1 MALRVLGLFS
11 RDETVLGVTDIGK
24 RLGINKSK
32 ASRLAAAL
40 AAEQFLWRTENGR
53 YTLGHRLYTI
63 GALVP
68 SGRTLLDSVRPELYK
83 LRIATG
89 ENVHLAVLCGTDVV
103 HIERLHCD
111 HMLKM
116 LLESPDKPPA
126 HAVSTGKVLL
136 AYADDETREAV
147 LSNAL
152 RRCTRRTITDPEALR
167 HDLSAIASRGFAIE
181 HEEFSPGISSI
192 AVPVFEKGRAVAAMA
207 VVAPTAHLPSGQL
220 EPALR
225 LLKDAAATSRRAG
238 NAS

>member
-11 RDETVLGVTDIGK
+11 RDETVLGVTDIGR

-40 AAEQFLWRTENGR
+40 AAEQFLWRTETGR

-68 SGRTLLDSVRPELYK
+68 SGRMVLDRMRPELYK

-126 HAVSTGKVLL
+126 HAVSTGKILL
-136 AYADDETREAV
+136 AYADAETRETF
-147 LSNAL
+147 LSSAL
-152 RRCTRRTITDPEALR
+152 RPCTRRTITNPDALR
-167 HDLSAIASRGFAIE
+167 DDLSGIASRGFAIE
-181 HEEFSPGISSI
+181 HEEFSPGISSV
-192 AVPVFEKGRAVAAMA
+192 AVPIFERGRAVAAMA
-207 VVAPTAHLPSGQL
+207 VVAPTGHLPSAQL
-220 EPALR
+220 DRALR
-225 LLKDAAATSRRAG
+225 LLKDAAANARLAG